1 MENVHPAQA
10 FIYLIGSRHFIND
23 DEKIDCSKSDEI
35 AESMR
40 VKGET
45 VLFVARG
52 KALKGVI
59 SLRDALRDEA
69 NNALLKLKNSGIE
82 KIVVLTGDHQE
93 TAKAVAGKVD
103 AIDEIYWELDPE
115 AKADIV
121 KNLQAQGRFLAFVG
135 DE

>member
-1 MENVHPAQA
+1 
-10 FIYLIGSRHFIND
+10 
-23 DEKIDCSKSDEI
+23 
-35 AESMR
+35 
-40 VKGET
+40 
-45 VLFVARG
+45 
-52 KALKGVI
+52 
-59 SLRDALRDEA
+59 
-69 NNALLKLKNSGIE
+69 E

-93 TAKAVAGKVD
+93 TAKAIAGKID